1 MLLVMLI
8 IELGDNKD
16 KWTVAFVDE
25 GGRHVSE
32 ARVLDEAQR
41 IIADSRVG
49 SDLKEVLEEIIR
61 AYSADE
67 V

>member
-1 MLLVMLI
+1 MPFAVVGQANPNGAARRI
-8 IELGDNKD
+8 PPQAAV
-16 KWTVAFVDE
+16 T
-25 GGRHVSE
+25 
-32 ARVLDEAQR
+32 RVLDEAQR

-49 SDLKEVLEEIIR
+49 SDLKEVLEEIVR